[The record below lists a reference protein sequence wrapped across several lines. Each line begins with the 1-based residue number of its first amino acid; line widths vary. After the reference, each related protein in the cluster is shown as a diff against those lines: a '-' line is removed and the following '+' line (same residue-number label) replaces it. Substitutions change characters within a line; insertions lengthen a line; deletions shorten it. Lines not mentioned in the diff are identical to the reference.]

1 MERRFFIMYQEIP
14 ITQLTGYE
22 NAKPKKALV
31 RSIQNQGF
39 LVEFPVIVTLQD
51 DGSYRLLDGRRRTAA
66 AKAAGLESVLAEV
79 SEAGAALTILSHATR
94 SENPVAELK
103 AYQELQRQG
112 MSETE
117 IARAGYATLGRVRK
131 IAKLN
136 RLIPEIAE
144 RVEVGEIVP
153 GVAFD
158 ITRLSPEVQRQLA
171 DATRGEKITGP
182 LVQEYRQVE
191 REEAKLSVDGLE
203 ALFEEPE
210 AATIEDVFACLSE
223 DTLYTILA
231 EMPDD
236 NRFTIWRGKMRQA
249 LQMQAV
255 EVAIP
260 LPQPVAAVSL

>member
-1 MERRFFIMYQEIP
+1 MVQTIP
-14 ITQLTGYE
+14 ISQIVGYE

-39 LVEFPVIVTLQD
+39 LVEFPVIVTQQD
-51 DGSYRLLDGRRRTAA
+51 DGSFRLLDGRRRTVA

-79 SEAGAALTILSHATR
+79 SEAGVALTILSHATR

-112 MSETE
+112 MSEAE

-136 RLIPEIAE
+136 RLIPEITG
-144 RVEVGEIVP
+144 RVEVGEIAP
-153 GVAFD
+153 GVAFE
-158 ITRLSPEVQRQLA
+158 ITRLAPEVQRNLA
-171 DATRGEKITGP
+171 REEKITGP

-191 REEAKLSVDGLE
+191 REEAILSVDGLE
-203 ALFEEPE
+203 ALFDEPE
-210 AATIEDVFACLSE
+210 AATIEDVFAFLSE
-223 DTLYTILA
+223 DTLYAILA
-231 EMPDD
+231 EMPAD
-236 NRFTIWRGKMRQA
+236 NRFTLWRGKVRQA
-249 LQMQAV
+249 IQVQAV

-260 LPQPVAAVSL
+260 LPQPISV

>member
-1 MERRFFIMYQEIP
+1 MNKMVQTIP
-14 ITQLTGYE
+14 ISQIVGYE

-39 LVEFPVIVTLQD
+39 LVEFPVIVTQQD
-51 DGSYRLLDGRRRTAA
+51 DGSFRLLDGRRRTAA
-66 AKAAGLESVLAEV
+66 AKAAGVESVLAEG

-112 MSETE
+112 MSEAE

-136 RLIPEIAE
+136 RLIPEITG
-144 RVEVGEIVP
+144 RVEVGEIAP
-153 GVAFD
+153 GVAFE
-158 ITRLSPEVQRQLA
+158 ITRLAPEVQRNLA
-171 DATRGEKITGP
+171 REEKITGP

-191 REEAKLSVDGLE
+191 REEAILSVDGLE
-203 ALFEEPE
+203 ALFDEPE
-210 AATIEDVFACLSE
+210 AATIEDVFAFLSE
-223 DTLYTILA
+223 DTLYAILA
-231 EMPDD
+231 EMPAD
-236 NRFTIWRGKMRQA
+236 NRFTLWRGKVRQA
-249 LQMQAV
+249 IQVQAV

-260 LPQPVAAVSL
+260 LPQPISV